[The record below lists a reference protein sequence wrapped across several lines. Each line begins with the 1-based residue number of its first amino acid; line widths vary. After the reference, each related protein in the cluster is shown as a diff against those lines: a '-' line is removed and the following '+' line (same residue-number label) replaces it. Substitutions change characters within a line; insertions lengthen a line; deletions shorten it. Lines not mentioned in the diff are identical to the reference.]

1 MNEYSVPADF
11 TIEEDENCTDILF
24 GLAERTP
31 ASTVFRREEGGEW
44 LPVRADDAVK
54 QITAI
59 AKGLIASGVAP
70 GDRVAVLSRTR
81 LEWIL
86 VDFAIWCAGATTV
99 PIYDSSSSGQI
110 DWIMR
115 DSGASAII
123 EIMLG
128 ATRRLYS

>member
-1 MNEYSVPADF
+1 MSAAMNEYSVPADF

-70 GDRVAVLSRTR
+70 GDRDAVAGSHTGGDQALGDGRDLLDLS
-81 LEWIL
+81 LIH
-86 VDFAIWCAGATTV
+86 I
-99 PIYDSSSSGQI
+99 
-110 DWIMR
+110 
-115 DSGASAII
+115 
-123 EIMLG
+123 
-128 ATRRLYS
+128 